1 MVQFLFSKD
10 RTSCKIAIYLLSLM
24 FFKLEDMRAEAF
36 YHNTFFYDYLRLT
49 MTVLSSLIKNPK
61 L

>member
-10 RTSCKIAIYLLSLM
+10 RTSCKIAIYLPSFM
-24 FFKLEDMRAEAF
+24 FFKLEDLRSEAI
-36 YHNTFFYDYLRLT
+36 YQHTFFYDYLRLT
-49 MTVLSSLIKNPK
+49 VTVLSSLIKKPK